1 MLSAHA
7 IHSAGNQNLYI
18 WVFLLQAA
26 VWLLS
31 VVLSTFVIK
40 LLRQC

>member
-7 IHSAGNQNLYI
+7 MHSAGNQTLYM
-18 WVFLLQAA
+18 VSCSRLHVQ
-26 VWLLS
+26 LLS

-40 LLRQC
+40 LVRQC